1 MVEVKKKMAAMGK
14 EVFMRAR
21 AGNINIS
28 FPAEEEAQDWED
40 HLVSGLKEYG
50 LRVNEAFFHN

>member
-1 MVEVKKKMAAMGK
+1 MERTAEK

-28 FPAEEEAQDWED
+28 FPTENEAQEWESRI
-40 HLVSGLKEYG
+40 VSKLKEGGY
-50 LRVNEAFFHN
+50 RVRE